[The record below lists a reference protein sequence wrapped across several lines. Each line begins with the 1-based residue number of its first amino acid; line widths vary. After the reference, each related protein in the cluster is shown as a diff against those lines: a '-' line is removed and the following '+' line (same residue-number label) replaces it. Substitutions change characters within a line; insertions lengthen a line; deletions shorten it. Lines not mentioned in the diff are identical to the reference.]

1 MNIGKSI
8 SLVGIAAVVT
18 AIVAAVDAT
27 AIYYFHLNVLTT
39 LVVTIFFVSLYF
51 VFAVSDAERRSGSNF
66 AARKVKEAESELHGL
81 LWYEM
86 DGDARMKWFEKV
98 GTNAIPNELKFKY
111 ERIQER
117 VRYWEK
123 EQNRLS

>member
-51 VFAVSDAERRSGSNF
+51 VFAVSDAERRSESNF

-81 LWYEM
+81 LWDEM

>member
-39 LVVTIFFVSLYF
+39 LVVTIFCFTLFCFCCFRCRKKV
-51 VFAVSDAERRSGSNF
+51 RGNF

-81 LWYEM
+81 LWDEM

>member
-39 LVVTIFFVSLYF
+39 LVVTIFLFHSILFLLFQMQKEGQGVILLHVKS
-51 VFAVSDAERRSGSNF
+51 RRLRGTS
-66 AARKVKEAESELHGL
+66 
-81 LWYEM
+81 
-86 DGDARMKWFEKV
+86 WFTL
-98 GTNAIPNELKFKY
+98 G
-111 ERIQER
+111 
-117 VRYWEK
+117 
-123 EQNRLS
+123 